1 MVFLPDATDDDY
13 RQLEEQLERNRSKL
27 VVLHHAATC
36 PYDDP
41 LNCPLERRCCA
52 AKRLFVH
59 INGCSNTIHCDVPG
73 CNHSRSVWKHY
84 RNCRHNT
91 PEQHEACMICSSVP
105 APYNPAS
112 LCAQFRV
119 PAAHKHEGGD
129 SMIPTAGSQYHD
141 DSSVKRPQ
149 QQQQQQQDAHK
160 EPPPQ
165 GVMVGHGP
173 RRTQSLN
180 TNNNVPTTLASK
192 KAMAKLKGSIIDDGT
207 VFSRKSMY
215 KFPDQ
220 HLPSRQPSPLDTEK
234 ENTRNPAVSR
244 PAATTTVP
252 GCVMDAFGTLW
263 GSSNT
268 STAEQ
273 TQPTNHQK
281 SMQSL
286 SRHSEASGRKLSR
299 YHPLDGKKKG
309 VGGFLSLRRT
319 LSRDNNEEAAQPI
332 MMVPTDEE
340 DDNEEDGW
348 RGNTTPL
355 TVATQNSSLER
366 RESRMRRMQRRFLT

>member
-1 MVFLPDATDDDY
+1 MMVFIPDATGDDY
-13 RQLEEQLERNRSKL
+13 RQQEEQLERNRSKL

-91 PEQHEACMICSSVP
+91 PEQHAACMICSSVP

-112 LCAQFRV
+112 LCALFRV
-119 PAAHKHEGGD
+119 PAGHNIEGGD
-129 SMIPTAGSQYHD
+129 SMMPTAGSQYHD
-141 DSSVKRPQ
+141 DSSVQRPQ
-149 QQQQQQQDAHK
+149 QQQQQQKQQQDAQK
-160 EPPPQ
+160 EPSP
-165 GVMVGHGP
+165 P
-173 RRTQSLN
+173 RRTHSMN
-180 TNNNVPTTLASK
+180 TNVPTTLASK
-192 KAMAKLKGSIIDDGT
+192 QAMAKLKGSIIDDGT
-207 VFSRKSMY
+207 VFSRESMY

-220 HLPSRQPSPLDTEK
+220 HLPSRQPQPLDTEK
-234 ENTRNPAVSR
+234 ENTRNHTQSQ
-244 PAATTTVP
+244 PAATTTMP

-273 TQPTNHQK
+273 MQPTNHQK
-281 SMQSL
+281 SVQSL
-286 SRHSEASGRKLSR
+286 SRYSATSSRKISR

-309 VGGFLSLRRT
+309 VSGFLSLRRT
-319 LSRDNNEEAAQPI
+319 ISRDSNEEAAQPI

-355 TVATQNSSLER
+355 AVATQNSSLER